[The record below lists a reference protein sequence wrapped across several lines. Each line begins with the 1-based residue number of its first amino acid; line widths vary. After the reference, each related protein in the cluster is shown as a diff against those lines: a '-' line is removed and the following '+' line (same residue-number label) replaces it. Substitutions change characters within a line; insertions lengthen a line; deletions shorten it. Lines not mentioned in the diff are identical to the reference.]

1 MQLYALFA
9 ICGMGICQF
18 VSCFASVRVGM
29 FLYCGDVEFDGGVVV
44 VENEEERKA
53 VR

>member
-1 MQLYALFA
+1 MLYSLSAEWV
-9 ICGMGICQF
+9 F
-18 VSCFASVRVGM
+18 VNLLVASVRVGM